1 MNTEVTDPKEW
12 PAVVINYTNWKGM
25 THTRII
31 TPIRFFFG
39 STEYHP
45 TPQYLLLAR
54 DEEIE
59 EDRVF
64 AVQHIHEW
72 GVTSND

>member
-1 MNTEVTDPKEW
+1 MVTEIIDPNEW
-12 PAVVINYTNWKGM
+12 PAVVIDYTNWQGI
-25 THTRII
+25 RRNRVI
-31 TPIRFFFG
+31 TPKRFYFG

-54 DEEIE
+54 DEEVG

-64 AVQHIHEW
+64 AVKDIHQW
-72 GVTSND
+72 GITNGS